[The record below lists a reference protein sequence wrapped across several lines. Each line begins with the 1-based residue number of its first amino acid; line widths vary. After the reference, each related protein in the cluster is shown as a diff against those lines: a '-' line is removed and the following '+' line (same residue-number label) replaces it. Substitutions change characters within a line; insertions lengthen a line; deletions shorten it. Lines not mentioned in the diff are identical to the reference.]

1 MTLEKVQAIIADQ
14 LDIDADKI
22 NENTSLSEDLGADS
36 LDIVEMMMSIE
47 EEFGIEINDDAA
59 KEFKVIADLIAYIDA
74 KL

>member
-47 EEFGIEINDDAA
+47 EEFGIEINDDDA

-74 KL
+74 RA

>member
-1 MTLEKVQAIIADQ
+1 MTLEKVKAIIADQ

-47 EEFGIEINDDAA
+47 EEFGIEIDDDDA
-59 KEFKVIADLIAYIDA
+59 KEFKTIADLISYIDA
-74 KL
+74 KA